1 MESNIKIFSGRNT
14 ISLAKDIAKSCNLE
28 LGKVSVVDFSDGECE
43 PSFDETVR
51 GKEVYIVQSIV
62 PPAENLM
69 ELLLMVDAAKRASA
83 KAIVAVVPY
92 FGYARQ
98 DKKGKP
104 RVPIGAKLVSN
115 LLSAAGVN
123 RIMTMD
129 LHADQIQG
137 FFEVPVDHLFA
148 STVFVPYIQ
157 SLGLDNLTIASPDIG
172 GARMANAYA
181 RFLNAQVVICYKHR
195 EKPNEIS
202 KLMLIGD
209 VKDKNVILVDD
220 IVDTAGTISKSANMM
235 IDKGAKSVRAICS
248 HGVLSG
254 NALDK
259 IANSK
264 MLELIISDTI
274 PQKQKV
280 SKKVKVLTV
289 SNLFGDVIQKVHS
302 KESISS
308 SFIC

>member
-1 MESNIKIFSGRNT
+1 MGSDIKIFSCRNT
-14 ISLAKDIAKSCNLE
+14 IDLAKDIAKSCGLD
-28 LGKVSVVDFSDGECE
+28 LGKVSIVDFSDGECE

-51 GKEVYIVQSIV
+51 GKEVYIVQSII

-83 KAIVAVVPY
+83 KSIIAVVPY

-115 LLSAAGVN
+115 LLIAAGVN

-148 STVFVPYIQ
+148 STIFVPYIQ
-157 SLGLDNLTIASPDIG
+157 SLELDELTIASPDIG

-181 RFLNAQVVICYKHR
+181 RFLNAEVDICYKDR
-195 EKPNEIS
+195 
-202 KLMLIGD
+202 
-209 VKDKNVILVDD
+209 
-220 IVDTAGTISKSANMM
+220 
-235 IDKGAKSVRAICS
+235 
-248 HGVLSG
+248 
-254 NALDK
+254 
-259 IANSK
+259 
-264 MLELIISDTI
+264 
-274 PQKQKV
+274 
-280 SKKVKVLTV
+280 
-289 SNLFGDVIQKVHS
+289 
-302 KESISS
+302 
-308 SFIC
+308 

>member
-1 MESNIKIFSGRNT
+1 MDSNIKIFSGRNT

-28 LGKVSVVDFSDGECE
+28 LGKISIVDFSDGECE

-83 KAIVAVVPY
+83 KSIVAVIPY

-235 IDKGAKSVRAICS
+235 IEKGAKSVRAICS

-254 NALDK
+254 NAIDK
-259 IANSK
+259 IENSK

>member
-1 MESNIKIFSGRNT
+1 MDSNIKIFSGRNT

-28 LGKVSVVDFSDGECE
+28 LGKISIVDFSDGECE

-83 KAIVAVVPY
+83 KSIVAVVPY

-235 IDKGAKSVRAICS
+235 IEKGAKSVRAICS

-254 NALDK
+254 NAIDK
-259 IANSK
+259 IENSK

-280 SKKVKVLTV
+280 SKKIKVLTV